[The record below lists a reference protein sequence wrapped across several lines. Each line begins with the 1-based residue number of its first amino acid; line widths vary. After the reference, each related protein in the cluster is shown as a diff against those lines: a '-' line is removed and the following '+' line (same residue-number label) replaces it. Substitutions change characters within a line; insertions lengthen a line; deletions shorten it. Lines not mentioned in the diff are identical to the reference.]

1 MFSLA
6 IWGTGHKRQTCV
18 NSSQP
23 VSPRRLSTSSLT
35 SSSSCPAGNVVVAR
49 TRTQR
54 YLNTTSLAPQIL
66 NTGPSKQLSA
76 VFTDTWHITWPVCK
90 SHLDTVMLVT
100 SLVRPWRLTVA
111 HFGTCRQPSESP
123 DFRAR
128 IQPWLPLFCG
138 ERDLQAH
145 PLFRYG
151 AHTMYVSLFEWV
163 LSSLLV
169 GPFEIGTWRDSDRGG
184 RYDPDSTER
193 PGSTLTYYMYQA
205 DTLTQ

>member
-6 IWGTGHKRQTCV
+6 IWGHRPRETDMRQLIPASD
-18 NSSQP
+18 NA
-23 VSPRRLSTSSLT
+23 VSPRRLYPSSLT

-66 NTGPSKQLSA
+66 NTGPLKQLSA
-76 VFTDTWHITWPVCK
+76 VFTDTWHITWSVCR

-100 SLVRPWRLTVA
+100 SLVRPWRLTFA
-111 HFGTCRQPSESP
+111 HFGMCRQPSESP

-145 PLFRYG
+145 PLFRYIRSPY
-151 AHTMYVSLFEWV
+151 YVCK
-163 LSSLLV
+163 LV
-169 GPFEIGTWRDSDRGG
+169 
-184 RYDPDSTER
+184 
-193 PGSTLTYYMYQA
+193 
-205 DTLTQ
+205 